1 VFVPGQ
7 QSKRRKAVIAANA
20 EGKAFD
26 AEAGGRFEHLV
37 RAGYVVVAPDLRGF
51 GDSQPPE
58 KGKSGYRGRFQTDMR
73 AILVGKTM
81 AGMQVFDLLRVFQY
95 AAARPDVD
103 ASRIIVIGKGTAGVI
118 ALCAAAIQPRIRSV
132 VMEDSILSY
141 MDLVRTKV
149 YPEELQDLIVPGVLR
164 DFDLPDIAK
173 ALGKK
178 VVVVGPRRA
187 DGVAM
192 PLAEVA
198 REYGED
204 VRVLASGAVPRS
216 YLM

>member
-1 VFVPGQ
+1 
-7 QSKRRKAVIAANA
+7 
-20 EGKAFD
+20 
-26 AEAGGRFEHLV
+26 
-37 RAGYVVVAPDLRGF
+37 
-51 GDSQPPE
+51 
-58 KGKSGYRGRFQTDMR
+58 MR

-103 ASRIIVIGKGTAGVI
+103 ASGISVIGKGTAGVI
-118 ALCAAAIQPRIRSV
+118 ALCAAALQPRIRSV
-132 VMEDSILSY
+132 VMENSILSY

-149 YPEELQDLIVPGVLR
+149 YPEELQDLIVPGILH

-178 VVVVGPRRA
+178 VVVVGPQRA
-187 DGVAM
+187 DGAAM

-198 REYGED
+198 REYGQD
-204 VRVLASGAVPRS
+204 VRVPASGAVPRS
-216 YLM
+216 YLI